1 MIDIEQVYR
10 LTGSSNYHMDK
21 EGITSAIRTI
31 LQGIGENLERD
42 DLDKTPERTALM
54 LEEVLSGYFT
64 DPMSIVE
71 GASIPDDGDQMI
83 IARDITFY
91 SMCEH
96 HLLPFMGKVHVAFQP
111 DGHIIGLSRI
121 PKIVDLF
128 AHRLTLQERLTTQI
142 AEFINLLIQPKGV
155 AVFIEGFHLC
165 ASMRGVKQ
173 QDLRLN
179 TSCMLGFY
187 KGDPLAR
194 MEVAQMIAR
203 NS

>member
-1 MIDIEQVYR
+1 MIDKKQVYQ
-10 LTGSSNYHMDK
+10 LTGSSLRQLDK
-21 EGITSAIRTI
+21 EVIKSAIHTI
-31 LQGIGENLERD
+31 LHGIGENLERD
-42 DLDKTPERTALM
+42 DLNKTPERTAQM
-54 LEEVLSGYFT
+54 LEEVLSGYYT

-71 GASIPDDGDQMI
+71 GASNPDDGEQTV

-96 HLLPFMGKVHVAFQP
+96 HMLPFMGKVHVVFRS

-128 AHRLTLQERLTTQI
+128 AHRLTLQERLTMQI

-179 TSCMLGFY
+179 TSFMLGIY
-187 KGDPLAR
+187 KDDPLAR
-194 MEVAQMIAR
+194 MEVTQIITKT
-203 NS
+203 S